1 VNVPARPPETPQPIR
16 VGCAA
21 WSIPSD
27 LREAFPAGGSQ
38 LERYAQRL
46 DTTEVNTT
54 FYRPHRA
61 ATWERWAASVPA
73 GFRFAVK
80 LPRAIT
86 HEARLVAAEPLV
98 DAFLG
103 DLDPIAGRLG
113 PLLVQ
118 LPPSLELDVA
128 VAATFLAALR
138 ERTAADVACEPR
150 HESWFTPEAGRL
162 LADHRVTRVA
172 ADPARVPEAGEP
184 GGFDG
189 LAYVRLHGT
198 PAMYRSSYDEQ
209 ALTALARSL
218 RELAATRPVW
228 CIFDNTQ
235 RGAAVPNALRLLELV
250 SPS

>member
-1 VNVPARPPETPQPIR
+1 VTARLSETPHPIR

-27 LREAFPAGGSQ
+27 LRAAFPADGSQ
-38 LERYAQRL
+38 LERYARRL

-54 FYRPHRA
+54 FYRPHRR
-61 ATWERWAASVPA
+61 ATWERWAATVPA

-80 LPRAIT
+80 LPRSVT
-86 HEARLVAAEPLV
+86 HEARLVAAEALL
-98 DAFLG
+98 DAFLD
-103 DLDPIAGRLG
+103 DLAPIAERLG

-118 LPPSLELDVA
+118 LPPSLELDLP
-128 VAATFLAALR
+128 AASAFLAALR
-138 ERTAADVACEPR
+138 GRTDADVACEPR
-150 HESWFTPEAGRL
+150 HESWFTPEAARL

-209 ALTALARSL
+209 ALVALARSL
-218 RELAATRPVW
+218 RELAATRPIW

-235 RGAAVPNALRLLELV
+235 RGASVPNALRLLELV
-250 SPS
+250 SSP

>member
-1 VNVPARPPETPQPIR
+1 MPARPPDTPHPIR
-16 VGCAA
+16 IGCAA
-21 WSIPSD
+21 WSVPAD
-27 LREAFPAGGSQ
+27 LRDAFPGGGSQ
-38 LERYAQRL
+38 LERYARRL

-54 FYRPHRA
+54 FYRPHRR

-80 LPRAIT
+80 LSRAVT
-86 HEARLVAAEPLV
+86 HEARLVAAGALL
-98 DAFLG
+98 DAFLD
-103 DLDPIAGRLG
+103 DLEPIADRLG
-113 PLLVQ
+113 PLLEQ
-118 LPPSLELDVA
+118 LPPSLELDVP
-128 VAATFLAALR
+128 AAASFLAALR
-138 ERTAADVACEPR
+138 ERTDADVACEPR

-209 ALTALARSL
+209 ALAALARSL
-218 RELAATRPVW
+218 HELAATRPVW

-235 RGAAVPNALRLLELV
+235 RGASVPNALRLVELLR
-250 SPS
+250 

>member
-1 VNVPARPPETPQPIR
+1 LNVPARPPPAPHPIR

-21 WSIPSD
+21 WSVPSD
-27 LREAFPAGGSQ
+27 QREAFPGDGSH
-38 LERYAQRL
+38 LERYARRL
-46 DTTEVNTT
+46 DATEVNTT
-54 FYRPHRA
+54 FYRPHRR
-61 ATWERWAASVPA
+61 ATWERWAASVPP

-86 HEARLVAAEPLV
+86 HDARLAGCEALLE
-98 DAFLG
+98 AFLD
-103 DLDPIAGRLG
+103 DLEPIAGRLG

-118 LPPSLELDVA
+118 LPPSLELDVP
-128 VAATFLAALR
+128 VAGSFLDALR
-138 ERTAADVACEPR
+138 ERSDADVACEPR
-150 HESWFTPEAGRL
+150 HESWFTPQAGRL
-162 LADHRVTRVA
+162 LVDHRVTRVA
-172 ADPARVPEAGEP
+172 ADPARVPAAGEP

-209 ALTALARSL
+209 ALAALARSL

-235 RGAAVPNALRLLELV
+235 RGAAIPNALRLLELV
-250 SPS
+250 NPP